1 MGHADER
8 ASTTPPPAWWE
19 PAVDE
24 LKSGS
29 RQAAGLIVTTN
40 ARRGASVTFI
50 DPSKRTDF
58 PTAFSERATLTQL
71 LTYVRLTVHAKCV
84 GLSQSDAVQT
94 PLESSPS
101 MSIAGLVSHLR
112 WSEAFW
118 IDVVFLGRPN
128 QWPGTDHDSELQMR
142 RGLEQPLAELLDEYA
157 KQAAHTDNI
166 IAARDW
172 DAEAVGRD
180 ENTGRAFAL
189 RYIITH
195 LIAETARHNGHLDI
209 LRELADGVTGD

>member
-1 MGHADER
+1 M
-8 ASTTPPPAWWE
+8 TY
-19 PAVDE
+19 
-24 LKSGS
+24 
-29 RQAAGLIVTTN
+29 
-40 ARRGASVTFI
+40 I
-50 DPSKRTDF
+50 DLSKRTDF
-58 PTAFSERATLTQL
+58 PTAFDERATLTQL
-71 LTYVRLTVHAKCV
+71 LSYVRLTVHAKCV

-94 PLESSPS
+94 PLESSPA

-128 QWPGTDHDSELQMR
+128 QWPGTDDDSELQMR

-157 KQAAHTDNI
+157 KQAAHTDDV

-180 ENTGRAFAL
+180 ENTGKPFAL

-209 LRELADGVTGD
+209 LRELADSVTGD

>member
-1 MGHADER
+1 M
-8 ASTTPPPAWWE
+8 TY
-19 PAVDE
+19 
-24 LKSGS
+24 
-29 RQAAGLIVTTN
+29 
-40 ARRGASVTFI
+40 I
-50 DPSKRTDF
+50 DLSKRNDF
-58 PTAFSERATLTQL
+58 PTAFDERATLTQQL
-71 LTYVRLTVHAKCV
+71 SYVRLTVHAKCV

-94 PLESSPS
+94 PLESSPA

-128 QWPGTDHDSELQMR
+128 QWPGTDDDSELQMR

-157 KQAAHTDNI
+157 KQAAHTDDV

-180 ENTGRAFAL
+180 EKTGKPFAL

-195 LIAETARHNGHLDI
+195 LIEETARHNGHLDI